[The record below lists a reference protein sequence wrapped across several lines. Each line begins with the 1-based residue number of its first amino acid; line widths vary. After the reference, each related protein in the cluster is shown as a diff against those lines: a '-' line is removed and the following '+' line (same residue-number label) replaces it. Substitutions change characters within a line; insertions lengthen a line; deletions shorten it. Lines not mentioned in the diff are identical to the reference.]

1 MSAGAAKSSEA
12 ENTPMS
18 TIRIKGDKNPYDV
31 KNRLCIGRP
40 CLKLHPIQI
49 RGATSSGS
57 RFVGYRYGC
66 GTRDYNG
73 CPPTSPQLRQKTRRP
88 EKKGR
93 PQ

>member
-1 MSAGAAKSSEA
+1 
-12 ENTPMS
+12 MS

-31 KNRLCIGRP
+31 KDRLCIGRP

-73 CPPTSPQLRQKTRRP
+73 CPLPVPNYDRKLAAQR
-88 EKKGR
+88 KKEGLKNTT
-93 PQ
+93 PGG